1 MSMQRTT
8 LDDVCN
14 LLSQIWQEVETIKT
28 AYIMKEERDE
38 KRWADLI
45 DTIESYDS
53 ILRAMTD
60 EMTDNKHDIVQKLD
74 ELGREIIE
82 AIPESE

>member
-1 MSMQRTT
+1 MQRKT

-28 AYIMKEERDE
+28 AYIMKEERDQR
-38 KRWADLI
+38 RWEGLI

-60 EMTDNKHDIVQKLD
+60 EMTDNKHDIVQKLED
-74 ELGREIIE
+74 MGREIIE

>member
-1 MSMQRTT
+1 MQRTT

-14 LLSQIWQEVETIKT
+14 LLSQIWAEVETIKT
-28 AYIMKEERDE
+28 AYIEKEERDQQ
-38 KRWADLI
+38 RWADLI

-74 ELGREIIE
+74 ELGRDIID
-82 AIPESE
+82 ALPESE

>member
-1 MSMQRTT
+1 MQRTT

-28 AYIMKEERDE
+28 AYIEKEERDQR
-38 KRWADLI
+38 RWDGLI

-53 ILRAMTD
+53 LLRAMTD